1 MESNVV
7 LGRYTLLESRSITFV
22 EISRMGLVDSLE
34 IRQICVERFFFW
46 LEFLKETLEKKLVQI
61 FLLRSV
67 DLVNGRISLHN
78 ARLANQLNDLFK
90 H

>member
-34 IRQICVERFFFW
+34 IRQICVERFF
-46 LEFLKETLEKKLVQI
+46 LARISQRDPRKETSAD
-61 FLLRSV
+61 LLAP
-67 DLVNGRISLHN
+67 IS
-78 ARLANQLNDLFK
+78 RPC
-90 H
+90 